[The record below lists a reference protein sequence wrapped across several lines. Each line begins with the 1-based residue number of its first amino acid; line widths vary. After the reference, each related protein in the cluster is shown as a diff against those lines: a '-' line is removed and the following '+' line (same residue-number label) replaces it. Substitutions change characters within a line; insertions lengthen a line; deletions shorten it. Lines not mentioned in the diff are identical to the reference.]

1 MVRELSTDYFK
12 SGDFLD
18 FFKMLGTLKLG
29 VKMSNRGIKSKFF
42 EILTP
47 F

>member
-18 FFKMLGTLKLG
+18 FFKCWELLFDF
-29 VKMSNRGIKSKFF
+29 KMSYRVLQKCFSK
-42 EILTP
+42 I
-47 F
+47 

>member
-18 FFKMLGTLKLG
+18 FFKNVGSSYSVLKW
-29 VKMSNRGIKSKFF
+29 VIEVPY
-42 EILTP
+42 EI
-47 F
+47 